1 MPGPA
6 PTDPASRRRRNSSV
20 GKTLLPA
27 KGRVGATPAWP
38 LRSTEPDVWA
48 DLWSTPQA
56 AAWERIGYTRV
67 VARYALLLDIIES
80 GEGAPAAAIL
90 GEVRQMED
98 RLGLNPKAMRS
109 LLWEVA
115 ADEVAEKRED
125 NAVPTRTADKRA
137 KLKIVG

>member
-6 PTDPASRRRRNSSV
+6 PKDPSARRRRNASV

-27 KGRVGATPAWP
+27 GGHVGDPPVWP
-38 LRSTEPDVWA
+38 LRSDEPVVWA
-48 DLWSTPQA
+48 ELWSTPQA
-56 AAWERIGYTRV
+56 AAWAQLGYTRV
-67 VARYALLLDIIES
+67 VARYAFLLEIIEG

-115 ADEVAEKRED
+115 ADEVAERRED
-125 NAVPTRTADKRA
+125 NAVPSRTADKRT

>member
-1 MPGPA
+1 M
-6 PTDPASRRRRNSSV
+6 
-20 GKTLLPA
+20 
-27 KGRVGATPAWP
+27 
-38 LRSTEPDVWA
+38 
-48 DLWSTPQA
+48 
-56 AAWERIGYTRV
+56 
-67 VARYALLLDIIES
+67 VARYAVLLEIIES
-80 GEGAPAAAIL
+80 GEGVPAAAIL

-125 NAVPTRTADKRA
+125 NAAPSRTADKRT